1 MMNSTSSNRIA
12 EKVAARFGIPVKDI
26 GNDPVASQVL
36 NRVMLTMSN
45 KYAEGGAV
53 PRQTT
58 IEGQPH
64 ALAYINPEEEQMR
77 RNAVA
82 QDSPVPVVYLLFL
95 LCTALV
101 VKEGRLSLKR

>member
-45 KYAEGGAV
+45 NQGAGPSQGFNHGGYSGHE
-53 PRQTT
+53 PYTGYGRS
-58 IEGQPH
+58 PD
-64 ALAYINPEEEQMR
+64 EQER
-77 RNAVA
+77 KVRDQGAA
-82 QDSPVPVVYLLFL
+82 AASAAAP
-95 LCTALV
+95 
-101 VKEGRLSLKR
+101 